1 MVLSDEQPSREQIAI
16 LRRMTGQQRLKLA
29 EEMFC
34 AARRL
39 KSAGVRHQHPDW
51 SEEAVE
57 DEVRRHFLAE
67 ATKEG

>member
-1 MVLSDEQPSREQIAI
+1 MLPDEQPGSEQIAI

-29 EEMFC
+29 EEMFW

-39 KSAGVRHQHPDW
+39 ISVGVRHQHPDW

-57 DEVRRHFLAE
+57 AEVQRHFLAE
-67 ATKEG
+67 AMKEG